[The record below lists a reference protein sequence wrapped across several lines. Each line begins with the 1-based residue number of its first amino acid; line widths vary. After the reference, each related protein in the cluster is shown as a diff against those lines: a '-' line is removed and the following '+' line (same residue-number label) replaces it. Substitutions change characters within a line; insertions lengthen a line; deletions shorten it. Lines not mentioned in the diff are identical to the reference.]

1 MLLPSCVLTIPLP
14 PPLSPSPLLP
24 SLPPFPLPLPP
35 SAMDSQHLYKC
46 KGTFVG
52 HEGPVWTLCVQGE
65 TMCSGSSDN
74 TIKVRGR
81 DQSRQCSV
89 TIGKPALPDLGHG

>member
-1 MLLPSCVLTIPLP
+1 MHPSL
-14 PPLSPSPLLP
+14 PSPLP
-24 SLPPFPLPLPP
+24 SPPP

-52 HEGPVWTLCVQGE
+52 HEGPVWTLCVKGE

-74 TIKVRGR
+74 TIKVGEW
-81 DQSRQCSV
+81 DHSHKGVV
-89 TIGKPALPDLGHG
+89 TIGNPIPDRSGTWVTSSSVCAH